1 MSATRG
7 EVSFLAWLSL
17 IFSPPALGAS
27 LYCVEEPENH
37 LHPRLLETLVE
48 LLAQRQDELQRQ
60 NEAAVQPAQ
69 ILMTTHLPYLVDR
82 LTLYTPRL

>member
-1 MSATRG
+1 MSDG

-17 IFSPPALGAS
+17 IFSPPELGAP

-37 LHPRLLETLVE
+37 LHPRLLETLVA
-48 LLAQRQDELQRQ
+48 LLAPRQDELQRQ
-60 NEAAVQPAQ
+60 SEAAVQPAQ
-69 ILMTTHLPYLVDR
+69 ILMTTHSPYLVDR